1 MAMFRYEPVPRDA
14 GVEEALAAATHDAAW
29 FLARQYGFGEFRGD
43 DAATP
48 VNVSI
53 AQERHPLD
61 NWRGDVTEEA
71 AAGDATA
78 EGDRWKPYDPSTM
91 VLESLVEQELQD
103 GPDARLSITGAI
115 RWRRALAGAGLLG
128 LLPAFA
134 RVCSFGPYGG
144 LAPAALAATVRD
156 RLPDPVALAKWLERI
171 AARDEAAAEKFGV
184 PSESREA
191 LASTAA
197 QWLAWWKTRVPEPVE
212 PAANTWDRNRMEY
225 SFSVRAS
232 TLPEVELRAAEYH
245 GGHLDWWAVDAP
257 PARVPVAEAMVTRDQ
272 RKTIPTPAG
281 YGGMPVARFWEMED
295 ARIDF
300 GSIDASPADLG
311 RLLLVAFATVYDND
325 WFCAPLPTLAGS
337 LSRVVEC
344 TVSDVF
350 GGESVLAHATA
361 EDADWNVY
369 GLGETSGGAAMG
381 GGSDS
386 ATPAPSPWFYRA
398 ASLSGGLESPPL
410 ESVLLLRDEQ
420 ANLAWAVEETVAD
433 RADQP
438 IDRYNRWIAG
448 PPPGPVAV
456 TPANGAAPAPA
467 PPAPAAPPAAAAAAD
482 GATPAQ
488 PAAPPAPPAA
498 ADGTAPAPPAPAAPP
513 AAADGATPAPPAPP
527 APADGATPAPPAPPA
542 ATDGAAPAPLP
553 PPESAVPDRRTH
565 YKVAT
570 EVPAHWYPLVPQ
582 SLADQE
588 SYRLH
593 LVRLVRSEWA
603 PPRPLG
609 RLLTE
614 TDWVHEEEVP
624 RSGIRV
630 ERSRQYARASD
641 GTVHAWTTRRKR
653 SGTGSGSSGLRFDVL
668 EES

>member
-1 MAMFRYEPVPRDA
+1 MAMFRYEPVPSDT
-14 GVEEALAAATHDAAW
+14 GVEEALAAVTHDAAW

-48 VNVSI
+48 VHVSV

-61 NWRGDVTEEA
+61 GWHGDAADASDAAEEA
-71 AAGDATA
+71 D
-78 EGDRWKPYDPSTM
+78 DWLPYDPSTM
-91 VLESLVEQELQD
+91 VLESLVEQEFQD
-103 GPDARLSITGAI
+103 GPDARLSMAGAL

-134 RVCSFGPYGG
+134 RTCAFGPFGG
-144 LAPAALAATVRD
+144 LAPAALAAAVRD
-156 RLPDPVALAKWLERI
+156 RLPDPVALAPWLDRL
-171 AARDEAAAEKFGV
+171 AAREEAAAEKFGA
-184 PSESREA
+184 PDESRDA
-191 LASTAA
+191 LAAA
-197 QWLAWWKTRVPEPVE
+197 AVQWLSWWKARVPPPPERPT
-212 PAANTWDRNRMEY
+212 NTWDRTRMEY

-257 PARVPVAEAMVTRDQ
+257 PARVPVAEAMVTRDE

-281 YGGMPVARFWEMED
+281 FGGMPVSRFWEMED

-300 GSIDASPADLG
+300 GSVDASPADLG

-325 WFCAPLPTLAGS
+325 WFCAPLPALVGS

-344 TVSDVF
+344 TVTDVF
-350 GGESVLAHATA
+350 GGESVLAHAAA
-361 EDADWNVY
+361 EDTDWSIY

-381 GGSDS
+381 GGSES
-386 ATPAPSPWFYRA
+386 TTPAPSPWFYRP
-398 ASLSGGLESPPL
+398 ASLPGGLESPPL

-433 RADQP
+433 RADEP

-448 PPPGPVAV
+448 VASLS
-456 TPANGAAPAPA
+456 TPSP
-467 PPAPAAPPAAAAAAD
+467 D
-482 GATPAQ
+482 GAM
-488 PAAPPAPPAA
+488 
-498 ADGTAPAPPAPAAPP
+498 
-513 AAADGATPAPPAPP
+513 
-527 APADGATPAPPAPPA
+527 
-542 ATDGAAPAPLP
+542 
-553 PPESAVPDRRTH
+553 PDRHAR
-565 YKVAT
+565 YRLVT
-570 EVPAHWYPLVPQ
+570 EVPAHWYPLAPQ
-582 SLADQE
+582 GLADEE
-588 SYRLH
+588 SYRLR

-614 TDWVHEEEVP
+614 TDWLHEEEVP

-630 ERSRQYARASD
+630 ERSRQYTRWRD
-641 GTVHAWTTRRKR
+641 GTAHAWITRRKR

-668 EES
+668 EDP